1 MCNGWIKLHRK
12 ILDWE
17 WFSCS
22 ATFHVFMFLLLKAS
36 TEDKQWKGIEIKRGQ
51 LVVSVANISDSTHL
65 TTQQIRTALKR
76 LKSTNEITIKS
87 TNKYSLITICKYESY
102 QLREDNEQQTKSQ
115 STQQSDNKQITNKQQ
130 HLKNIRIEEDKE
142 ELSLTN
148 VRESEKKVATVVAT
162 PPQELMKARLDK
174 FYKSLIPYVETYG
187 REMVRDFYNYWSEPN
202 KSKTK
207 FRAELEPTWDAGR
220 RLATWAK
227 KDSVYG
233 RANNSSGSAS
243 TREQRTAEFLAH
255 VQERLEQ
262 PDDYAETLPWEE

>member
-17 WFSCS
+17 WFSS
-22 ATFHVFMFLLLKAS
+22 PTTLSLFINFLFKANIN
-36 TEDKQWKGIEIKRGQ
+36 DKKWRGMVIKRGQ
-51 LVVSVANISDSTHL
+51 FVTSRSTICAESGL
-65 TTQQIRTALKR
+65 TPREYRTAIKR
-76 LKSTNEITIKS
+76 LVECGAILTETTNAFT
-87 TNKYSLITICKYESY
+87 LVTICNYESY
-102 QLREDNEQQTKSQ
+102 QQQEVMSDQQKTNERPTSDQQK
-115 STQQSDNKQITNKQQ
+115 TNERPQ
-130 HLKNIRIEEDKE
+130 LKNIRIEEDKE

-207 FRAELEPTWDAGR
+207 FRAELQPTWDVNR

-227 KDSVYG
+227 YDSIYG

-262 PDDYAETLPWEE
+262 PDDYAEKLPWEE